1 MSLHQQIMNLR
12 TPPTP
17 VGMDFYMLGHKDAR
31 HAAAELALK
40 ADAEIERLRNALREI
55 ASADMTTKGFQMMA
69 AAALEPVS
77 G

>member
-1 MSLHQQIMNLR
+1 MNLR
-12 TPPTP
+12 CDADGQEPQDRPP
-17 VGMDFYMLGHKDAR
+17 YKQGHRDAR

-40 ADAEIERLRNALREI
+40 ADAEIERLRDALREI

-69 AAALEPVS
+69 AAALKPVS